1 MIKQCIL
8 TENAPMKH
16 KFLCNSR
23 AHLNSPIFSMTGVRY
38 QAANELFNLMIDTGA
53 LYYSVITGRAVR
65 NINVHVKFLCV
76 FTQCPR
82 SQINRIMKELAD
94 EVNCPLVCS
103 TAGPFFNAY
112 AVGDRARAFEIGLLQ
127 RLRELPEYCPTVP
140 AADPPT
146 SEAND
151 GLMIPKHIEFPQHL
165 LTPTEHLV
173 PDPIDLLERAAKY
186 LWAKGECL
194 DHNQRK
200 ELEHCLLADFRPLL
214 SRMEALVLRAI
225 DFNDNRVRDPAFL
238 RLFEDNRYESD
249 D

>member
-1 MIKQCIL
+1 MSL
-8 TENAPMKH
+8 TSH
-16 KFLCNSR
+16 TC
-23 AHLNSPIFSMTGVRY
+23 IFSMNGVRS

-53 LYYSVITGRAVR
+53 LFYSGGPAVR
-65 NINVHVKFLCV
+65 KINVQVKFLSV

-82 SQINRIMKELAD
+82 TQINSIIKELAD

-103 TAGPFFNAY
+103 TAGPCFIAY
-112 AVGDRARAFEIGLLQ
+112 AVGDHARAFEVGLLQ